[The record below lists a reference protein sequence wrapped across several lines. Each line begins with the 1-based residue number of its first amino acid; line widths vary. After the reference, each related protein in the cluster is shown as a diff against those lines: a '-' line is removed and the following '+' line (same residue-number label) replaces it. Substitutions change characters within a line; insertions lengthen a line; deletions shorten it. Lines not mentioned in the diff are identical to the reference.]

1 MLDESGLVCAVIQ
14 FAFQVSQCLVQLL
27 DVTNVQS
34 KMPAYYRRSVIADY
48 KVASR
53 LVDTFHQSAVR
64 LRTQLSRAW
73 NRFTHR
79 LDATS
84 GAACRCQRHTLKARS
99 AWLLSDLRIRNPVGR
114 TYLVR

>member
-1 MLDESGLVCAVIQ
+1 MPGAIARCDERAI
-14 FAFQVSQCLVQLL
+14 
-27 DVTNVQS
+27 
-34 KMPAYYRRSVIADY
+34 KMPAYHRGSVIADY

-64 LRTQLSRAW
+64 LRTQLSRAS

-79 LDATS
+79 LEATS

-99 AWLLSDLRIRNPVGR
+99 AWLLSDLRIRNP
-114 TYLVR
+114 LVDIDRSRRRHAAHIDGAS